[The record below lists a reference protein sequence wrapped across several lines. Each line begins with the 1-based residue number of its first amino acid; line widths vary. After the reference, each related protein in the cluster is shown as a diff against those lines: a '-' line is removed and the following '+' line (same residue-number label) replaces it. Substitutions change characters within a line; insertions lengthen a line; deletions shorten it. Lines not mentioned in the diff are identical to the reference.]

1 MDLELIKINQ
11 NEFQI
16 IIEESPK
23 YCTDLLWTQA
33 VILHSIVI
41 IYLQKSDSDLSCLD
55 SWLLLGQLKRE
66 KSLIQ
71 WQFLKDKLVV
81 VFVDMLLLC
90 LRCEWGDTCGG
101 TVEMFLYWMWFHLS
115 WLCWYGAGTIIVV

>member
-71 WQFLKDKLVV
+71 WQFLKDKIGCSV
-81 VFVDMLLLC
+81 
-90 LRCEWGDTCGG
+90 
-101 TVEMFLYWMWFHLS
+101 
-115 WLCWYGAGTIIVV
+115 CWYVAFVS